1 MKFAPFAAC
10 RQDFPGTEQ
19 LLISGGDARIAID
32 PVSGLNKYGC
42 KPYPDPALL
51 AFGSSTASTISEAAF
66 AAANQLRDR
75 LLKDSGAAS
84 FEAIYA
90 REMQRIRRELLELV
104 SDLDIEL
111 AFASSGTDAHF
122 LAARYAASASD
133 HQLTDMANTS
143 PQIMESAIPVPL
155 SSTLS
160 RKRAREQTN
169 RYASSNLTV
178 VMVEEDETGSG
189 VAAALSAADADGRKL
204 CRIELVPL
212 RAAEGAPRPLA
223 DIDRDVTARVIEAVA
238 LGERVLLIM
247 VDQSK
252 TGLIAPSPACVM
264 QLHQRHPG
272 LVEVLVDAC
281 QFRIAPP
288 TLRAYLQQGFMVA
301 LTGSKFLTGPSFS
314 AALLYPGVH
323 GTLVRAGGDFGEVNF
338 GLLLRWEAALAELRR
353 FRAVPDALI
362 IRYLEAF
369 ALAVQQRLIGDLC
382 FEPLAVPPL
391 DRSSLLEV
399 QSWDHIQTIFPFLL
413 YHSTA
418 AGRVPL
424 ERSETLQIY
433 RQLQQSRIQQSGSAD
448 DSVTGLRCQ
457 FGQPVACGTRDGVAV
472 SALRL
477 CISARQISDAAEQNG
492 IAGLIDDA
500 LTALDKTAGLICL
513 AACR

>member
-1 MKFAPFAAC
+1 MKFAHFAAC

-32 PVSGLNKYGC
+32 PVSRLNKYGC

-66 AAANQLRDR
+66 SAANRLRDR
-75 LLKDSGAAS
+75 LLKDSGAVS

-104 SDLDIEL
+104 SDSGAEL

-122 LAARYAASASD
+122 LAAQYAASASD
-133 HQLTDMANTS
+133 H
-143 PQIMESAIPVPL
+143 PL
-155 SSTLS
+155 
-160 RKRAREQTN
+160 R
-169 RYASSNLTV
+169 V

-189 VAAALSAADADGRKL
+189 VAAALSAADTDGKKL

-223 DIDRDVTARVIEAVA
+223 DIDRDVTARVNEAVA

-252 TGLIAPSPACVM
+252 TGLIAPSPACVV

-272 LVEVLVDAC
+272 HVDVLVDAC

-314 AALLYPGVH
+314 AALLYPRVH

-338 GLLLRWEAALAELRR
+338 GLLLRWEAALVELRR

-369 ALAVQQRLIGDLC
+369 ALAIQQRLISDLS

-413 YHSTA
+413 YRSTA

-457 FGQPVACGTRDGVAV
+457 FGQPVACGTRDGVVV

-477 CISARQISDAAEQNG
+477 CISARQISDAAERHG

-500 LTALDKTAGLICL
+500 LTALDKTAGLIGL